1 MSRVRIEFLQGP
13 WTDKKTGRQY
23 LYFRRPGTKRIPLP
37 LPIGSKAFWQ
47 AYQAALERKIEIGQ
61 ELRSKPGTVSAS
73 IAAYYVSPRNWEK
86 LSAGTQRMRRAILE
100 NFRETYGQFP
110 LRRLNEN
117 FIDAYL
123 DVLKPHAARNHLK
136 ALRGWLKHAK
146 HDVTRGIEPI
156 SAKSAKRSS
165 WTPEQIAQFEAHHA
179 IGTKA
184 RLAFAIPRFTGLGRS
199 EVARIGPQHIR
210 NGEIIIARQKT
221 GVEPT
226 ITIHPELQAILDATA
241 VTGFSTF
248 LVTKT
253 GRPFQPNDLSEQ
265 FRQWCNEAGLPR
277 HLSLHGLR
285 HTMGDKLAETGSS
298 PNEIASVLGHAGGR
312 SALHYTQGADRKRM
326 GRTAMKRLIE
336 QDTNPAVSNHDPGL
350 TLGGANAL
358 KDDGK

>member
-1 MSRVRIEFLQGP
+1 MSRVRIEFLQV
-13 WTDKKTGRQY
+13 WTDKKTGRPQIR
-23 LYFRRPGTKRIPLP
+23 FRKRGMKSVPLP
-37 LPIGSKAFWQ
+37 GPIGSRAFWQ
-47 AYQAALERKIEIGQ
+47 AYEAAQESKIAIGE

-73 IAAYYVSPRNWEK
+73 IAAYYVSRNWEK

-100 NFRETYGQFP
+100 HFRETYGQFP
-110 LRRLNEN
+110 LGRLNEN

-123 DVLKPHAARNHLK
+123 DLLKPHAARNHLK

-156 SAKSAKRSS
+156 KARSEKRSS
-165 WTPEQIAQFEAHHA
+165 WKPEEVAQFEAVHPL
-179 IGTKA
+179 GSKA
-184 RLAFAIPRFTGLGRS
+184 RLCFALARYTGAGRS
-199 EVARIGPQHIR
+199 EIARLGPQHIR
-210 NGEIIIARQKT
+210 NGEIVINRQKT
-221 GVEPT
+221 GVDAT
-226 ITIHPELQAILDATA
+226 ITIHPELQAILDATP

-277 HLSLHGLR
+277 NLSLHGLR
-285 HTMGDKLAETGSS
+285 HTMGDKLAETGSN
-298 PNEIASVLGHAGGR
+298 PNEIASVLGHAGAR

-326 GRTAMKRLIE
+326 GRAAMKRLIE
-336 QDTNPAVSNHDPGL
+336 QDANREVSNHDPGL
-350 TLGGANAL
+350 TLGGANTL

>member
-1 MSRVRIEFLQGP
+1 MSRVRIEFLQV
-13 WTDKKTGRQY
+13 WTDKKTGRPQIR
-23 LYFRRPGTKRIPLP
+23 FRKRGMKSVPLP
-37 LPIGSKAFWQ
+37 GPIGSRAFWQ
-47 AYQAALERKIEIGQ
+47 AYEAAQESKIAIGE

-73 IAAYYVSPRNWEK
+73 IAAYYVSRNWEK

-100 NFRETYGQFP
+100 HFRETYGQFP
-110 LRRLNEN
+110 LGRLNEN

-156 SAKSAKRSS
+156 NAKSEKRAS
-165 WTPEQIAQFEAHHA
+165 WSPEHKAQFEARHPV
-179 IGTKA
+179 GSKA
-184 RLAFAIPRFTGLGRS
+184 RLAYAIPRFTGLGRN
-199 EVARIGPQHIR
+199 EVSRIGPQHIR

-221 GVEPT
+221 GVEAT
-226 ITIHPELQAILDATA
+226 IPIHPELQAILDATP

-265 FRQWCNEAGLPR
+265 FRVWCDEAGLPK
-277 HLSLHGLR
+277 HLSMHGLR
-285 HTMGDKLAETGSS
+285 HAMGDKLAETNSN
-298 PNEIASVLGHAGGR
+298 PNEIASVLGHKGAR

-326 GRTAMKRLIE
+326 GRAAMKRLIE
-336 QDTNPAVSNHDPGL
+336 QETNREVSNHDPGL
-350 TLGGANAL
+350 TLGGANTL
-358 KDDGK
+358 KDGEK

>member
-1 MSRVRIEFLQGP
+1 MSRVRIEFLQV
-13 WTDKKTGRQY
+13 WTDKKTGHLQVR
-23 LYFRRPGTKRIPLP
+23 FRRRWMKSVPLP
-37 LPIGSKAFWQ
+37 GPIGSKAFWQ

-73 IAAYYVSPRNWEK
+73 IAAYYVSRKWGEE

-100 NFRETYGQFP
+100 NFRAAYGQYP
-110 LRRLNEN
+110 LGQLNEN
-117 FIDAYL
+117 FLTAYL
-123 DVLKPHAARNHLK
+123 ESLKPHAARNHLK
-136 ALRGWLKHAK
+136 ALRGWLKHAR

-156 SAKSAKRSS
+156 SAKSNKRPS
-165 WTPEQIAQFEAHHA
+165 WSPEHKAQYENHHS

-184 RLAFAIPRFTGLGRS
+184 RLAFAIPCFTGLGRS
-199 EVARIGPQHIR
+199 EVCRIGPQHIR
-210 NGEIIIARQKT
+210 NGEIVITRQKT
-221 GVEPT
+221 GVDAT
-226 ITIHPELQAILDATA
+226 ITIHPELQAILDATP

-298 PNEIASVLGHAGGR
+298 PNEIASVLGHAGAR

-326 GRTAMKRLIE
+326 ARTAMRRLIS
-336 QDTNPAVSNHDPGL
+336 SNAATPDPL
-350 TLGGANAL
+350 TGE
-358 KDDGK
+358 K